1 MEKRTFELKSR
12 EVRVEG
18 DDDAPIITGHAA
30 VFNSEAHNE
39 VIRKGAFSKTLK
51 ESENIRALWD
61 HDSGKP
67 LASTGNG
74 TLALEE
80 DKHGLRFEMRP
91 DPKTSMGQDAIQN
104 IRSGLITGMSFGFE
118 TIQDKVTK
126 RGGDNSED
134 YLRELLEVRLFE
146 VSPVTFPWYEN
157 TDVTVK
163 ALQDAGVDPLQ
174 LREALELRDRAQVD
188 GLFAP
193 VWTPRATEGGEDSTN
208 EPGPASHSKAGV
220 ARARRER
227 EIEIL
232 TL

>member
-39 VIRKGAFSKTLK
+39 VIRPGAFTKTLK
-51 ESENIRALWD
+51 EGRNVFVLDNHETSR
-61 HDSGKP
+61 P
-67 LASTGNG
+67 VASTGNG
-74 TLALEE
+74 TANLSE
-80 DKHGLRFEMRP
+80 DKIGLACEVAP
-91 DPKTSMGQDAIQN
+91 DMKTSIGRDCAQN

-118 TIQDKVTK
+118 VIQDKVTK
-126 RGGDNSED
+126 RSDGGD
-134 YLRELLEVRLFE
+134 YLREIFEVRLFE

>member
-1 MEKRTFELKSR
+1 MEKRTYELKST

-18 DDDAPIITGHAA
+18 DEDAPIITGHAA
-30 VFNSEAHNE
+30 IFNSEAHNE
-39 VIRKGAFSKTLK
+39 VIRKGAFTKTLK
-51 ESENIRALWD
+51 ESENIRALD
-61 HDSGKP
+61 NHDSGKP
-67 LASTGNG
+67 LASTGND

-80 DKHGLRFEMRP
+80 DKTGLAFEMKP
-91 DPKTSMGQDAIQN
+91 DTKTSMGRDAVQN

-126 RGGDNSED
+126 RSDDGD

-146 VSPVTFPWYEN
+146 VSPVTFPWYED

-174 LREALELRDRAQVD
+174 FREALEQRDRAQVD
-188 GLFAP
+188 GLFVP
-193 VWTPRATEGGEDSTN
+193 VWKERATEGSEETTN
-208 EPGPASHSKAGV
+208 EPGPASHSEAGI

-227 EIEIL
+227 EIEL
-232 TL
+232 MEM